1 MFHHYPY
8 INLAHHVPLEN
19 AAKAHMTP
27 EALLASLYKAAL
39 EVMQPHTK
47 APLGILTSV
56 LRETSLTVGTATD
69 LKTGVYIQLA
79 QVAGVEHPLL
89 TVGQKWAMESQN
101 LAVGNVGTRI
111 W

>member
-1 MFHHYPY
+1 
-8 INLAHHVPLEN
+8 
-19 AAKAHMTP
+19 MTP
-27 EALLASLYKAAL
+27 ESLLASLYKAAL
-39 EVMQPHTK
+39 EAPTPGSK

-56 LRETSLTVGTATD
+56 LRETSLTVCTATD

-79 QVAGVEHPLL
+79 LVTGVEHPLL